1 MKKTAYVWIAAAAFA
16 GVFGALQAEKWLER
30 QRQGPLP
37 LLSER
42 QVTPVDLETQAAA
55 GSIDFRAA
63 SKKVTPSVVSVDRY
77 ERFRRGFWDDRVVE
91 AETGTGSGVILDTD
105 GTIVTNNHVVA
116 GSSRS
121 QEAPSKVRIRLSDGR
136 SFDAKVLG
144 TDPRSDLAVLKIE
157 APNLKPI
164 DLGSSKAIEV
174 GQWVLA
180 VGNPL
185 GFDNTVSV
193 GVVSSTKRNVEIGM
207 GLIDG
212 IQTDAAINPGNSGG
226 ALCDSSGR
234 LIGINSA
241 IASGT
246 GMSVGIGFAIPVD
259 RVKKVVSDIIKYG
272 NAKYA
277 GLGIQYDPRYDGL
290 LANPNF
296 RAQLMDQF
304 SIPEPP
310 ESGVLVQSPGAELG
324 RQGAKAGSVIIAI
337 DGTVV
342 NGSFD
347 LNKVLVPK
355 KVGDVVSVKFWVNGQ
370 TKTAQ
375 VKLVELE
382 QPV

>member
-1 MKKTAYVWIAAAAFA
+1 MKKTAYLWIAAAAFA
-16 GVFGALQAEKWLER
+16 GVFGALQAEKWIER
-30 QRQGPLP
+30 RNSQNLP
-37 LLSER
+37 FLSER
-42 QVTPVDLETQAAA
+42 QVHPVDMESQTPA

-63 SKKVTPSVVSVDRY
+63 SKKVTPSVVSVDRF
-77 ERFRRGFWDDRVVE
+77 ERFQRGFWDDRVVE
-91 AETGTGSGVILDTD
+91 TETGTGSGVILDTD

-116 GSSRS
+116 GSRRG
-121 QEAPSKVRIRLSDGR
+121 EAPSKVRVRLSDGR
-136 SFDAKVLG
+136 SFDARVLG
-144 TDPRSDLAVLKIE
+144 TDPRSDLAVLKID

-164 DLGSSKAIEV
+164 DLGSSKAVEV

-193 GVVSSTKRNVEIGM
+193 GVVSSTKRNVEIGQ

-226 ALCDSSGR
+226 ALCDSTGR

-259 RVKKVVSDIIKYG
+259 RVKKVVSDIVKFG

-277 GLGIQYDPRYDGL
+277 GLGIQYKPELDGL

-296 RAQLMDQF
+296 RRQVQEQF
-304 SIPEPP
+304 STAEPP
-310 ESGVLVQSPGAELG
+310 QAGVLILSPGPELTKA
-324 RQGAKAGSVIIAI
+324 GAKAGSVIIAI
-337 DGTVV
+337 DGTEV

-355 KVGDVVSVKFWVNGQ
+355 KAGDTVTVKFWNNGE
-370 TKTAQ
+370 TRSAQ
-375 VKLVELE
+375 VKLIELE